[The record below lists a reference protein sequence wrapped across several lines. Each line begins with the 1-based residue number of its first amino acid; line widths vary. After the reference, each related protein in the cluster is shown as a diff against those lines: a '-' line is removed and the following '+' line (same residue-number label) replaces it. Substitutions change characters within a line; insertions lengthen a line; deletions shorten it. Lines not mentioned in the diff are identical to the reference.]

1 MFEDNATRVLESY
14 SKTQT
19 LDIRK
24 ELYHFVKR
32 AFDIVVSSVALIVLA
47 PVLLLVAALI
57 KFDSKGPVFID
68 QKRIGKDGKMFKIYK
83 FRSMVDHAEDILFEM
98 MENDPAIKE
107 EYLTNKK
114 LENDPRVTRVGKF
127 LRRTSIDELPQLINI
142 FLGNMT
148 LVGPRP
154 YLAME
159 IPDMGVCYRTIIK
172 MTPGLTGP
180 WQVSGRND
188 IGFQERCIMDVRYF
202 RECSLSTDLKIL
214 FKTAGAVISKKGA
227 K

>member
-1 MFEDNATRVLESY
+1 MFEENATRVLESY
-14 SKTQT
+14 GKTKT
-19 LDIRK
+19 LDIK
-24 ELYHFVKR
+24 LEIYLGIKR
-32 AFDIVVSSVALIVLA
+32 LVDILGSSIGLIVLS
-47 PVLLLVAALI
+47 PVLLIVALLI
-57 KFDSKGPVFID
+57 KLDSKGPVFLD
-68 QKRIGKDGKMFKIYK
+68 QKRIGKDGKLFKIYK
-83 FRSMVDHAEDILFEM
+83 FRTMIDNAEAILFEM

-114 LENDPRVTRVGKF
+114 LSNDPRITRIGKF

-154 YLAME
+154 YLEYE
-159 IPDMGVCYRTIIK
+159 IPDMGVCYRTIKK

-180 WQVSGRND
+180 WQVSGRTEV
-188 IGFQERCIMDVRYF
+188 GFQERCIMDVKYY
-202 RECSLSTDLKIL
+202 RERSLKTDFKIL
-214 FKTAGAVISKKGA
+214 LKTVSAVISKKGA